1 MVIFTHFLSSELSTK
16 LPGGNVGG
24 QGGYKIAAL
33 LITLQ
38 ATLNKEHS
46 VCLKQRKTMVIL
58 HTFYQVNTATFY
70 TV

>member
-1 MVIFTHFLSSELSTK
+1 M
-16 LPGGNVGG
+16 GG

-46 VCLKQRKTMVIL
+46 VCLKQSKTMVIL